1 MLAPPRGVHLPQ
13 LLAQRAV
20 PRGAAAAKGR
30 RVSEQRLAGRVRE
43 GSSKVPRGNGADGS
57 GASISASVSSAGRR
71 SASVRSAACGSPPAQ
86 NLPPRAVRLNGPR
99 EGLAWLIR
107 ARGVWMRRDESK
119 SELLETHLRRRGAQA
134 EQTDARDERR
144 LRWPLSIVAG
154 GGRRRVGGSESSCCC
169 PLFTTCSGCWR
180 CRSAAATRH
189 AAERC
194 GASCR
199 GGRGELAA
207 PWAGGCC
214 RHLRRRRATR
224 RRALDAR
231 DRTQPRGQGRAR
243 SPGRAEA
250 TASGACRAWDG
261 ERSREPARVLPP
273 ATRNRDGWPSY

>member
-1 MLAPPRGVHLPQ
+1 MRVRELRAGVGRGGMLAPPRGVHLPQ

-43 GSSKVPRGNGADGS
+43 GSSKVPRGKGADGS

-154 GGRRRVGGSESSCCC
+154 GGRRGWERVQLLLPAFHHLLRLLAVQVRGDA
-169 PLFTTCSGCWR
+169 P
-180 CRSAAATRH
+180 
-189 AAERC
+189 
-194 GASCR
+194 R
-199 GGRGELAA
+199 GGAM
-207 PWAGGCC
+207 
-214 RHLRRRRATR
+214 RRVVS
-224 RRALDAR
+224 
-231 DRTQPRGQGRAR
+231 GR
-243 SPGRAEA
+243 PGRAGCAVGWRLLPSPAPSARDEA
-250 TASGACRAWDG
+250 ACSRRA
-261 ERSREPARVLPP
+261 
-273 ATRNRDGWPSY
+273 

>member
-30 RVSEQRLAGRVRE
+30 RVSEQRLAGRVRA

-154 GGRRRVGGSESSCCC
+154 GGRRVGASPAAAARFSPPAQAVGG
-169 PLFTTCSGCWR
+169 
-180 CRSAAATRH
+180 
-189 AAERC
+189 
-194 GASCR
+194 
-199 GGRGELAA
+199 
-207 PWAGGCC
+207 AGP
-214 RHLRRRRATR
+214 RRRRATR
-224 RRALDAR
+224 RSDAAR
-231 DRTQPRGQGRAR
+231 RVGAAGVSWLRRGLAAAAATCAVGAR
-243 SPGRAEA
+243 RGGVLSTRVIA
-250 TASGACRAWDG
+250 
-261 ERSREPARVLPP
+261 RSREARVERAVRAVPRRRHLERVERGT
-273 ATRNRDGWPSY
+273 ARKSRAGESAAAGNKKSHR